1 MHAMGCEAVPGEAVT
16 RLAVRNISLHCLTC
30 GGVVLLQVQLLTGVA
45 YSESNLQ
52 AKLLYASA
60 CFSYSS
66 WIFDRLNGP
75 NLQLFEL
82 HFHVSFVPKTGQ
94 QPAMSVKPAPP
105 LIAPLPPDLFYPFLT
120 SGAAAQRGGLS
131 AQQWLLLG
139 ALLWCSLVAGTVL

>member
-1 MHAMGCEAVPGEAVT
+1 MC
-16 RLAVRNISLHCLTC
+16 
-30 GGVVLLQVQLLTGVA
+30 VLCWCCLQVQLLTGVA

-60 CFSYSS
+60 CFFYSS
-66 WIFDRLNGP
+66 WTFDRLNGP

-82 HFHVSFVPKTGQ
+82 HFQVSFVPKAGQ

-120 SGAAAQRGGLS
+120 SGAAAQRGGMG

-139 ALLWCSLVAGTVL
+139 ALLWLGHVAGALL